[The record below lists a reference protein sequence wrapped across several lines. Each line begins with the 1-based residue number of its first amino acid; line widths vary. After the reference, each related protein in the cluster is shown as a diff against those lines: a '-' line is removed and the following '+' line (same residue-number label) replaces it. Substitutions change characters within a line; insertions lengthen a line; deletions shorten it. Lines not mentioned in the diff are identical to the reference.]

1 MFQQP
6 SQRFHTALNLFK
18 KTKDLKYLQ
27 SLLSSELE
35 SDLNILLNIY
45 KQLGDKEDLRR
56 FLSLLDSLKL
66 KQQQHNNNNNNNN
79 YFAFLLIL
87 TFKVQFSIGSPN
99 HQQLLKMVELSQLL
113 QTTTTT
119 TTATTVTTEAATE
132 LKKKF
137 KCLLYYFNA
146 VSLLHL
152 QLYNESL
159 ECFDFILEQIKPPLG
174 FIKKRVLKY
183 YIPLK
188 MLQGVFYKRDFLLSF
203 SGGSIF
209 WELSECIITGQI
221 HSYFSLLE
229 SSCFFLCSLGVYNLL
244 YYQLE
249 HLLYRNLVKKV
260 YLIHCSSG
268 NSTFISSSSSTVEN
282 RVVPFNVLLAAL
294 RFATKDYGLDLLDL
308 LSILCVLIE
317 DRKLLRAVPSM
328 KDNCMIVSKTL
339 VFPKIVAVVE
349 DMM

>member
-1 MFQQP
+1 MIQQS
-6 SQRFHTALNLFK
+6 SQRFHTALNLFI

-27 SLLSSELE
+27 SLLSAELE

-66 KQQQHNNNNNNNN
+66 KQQLKQQQQQHSN
-79 YFAFLLIL
+79 YLAFLLIL

-113 QTTTTT
+113 HS
-119 TTATTVTTEAATE
+119 TE

-159 ECFDFILEQIKPPLG
+159 ECFDFILEQMKPPLG
-174 FIKKRVLKY
+174 FIKRRVLKY

-188 MLQGVFYKRDFLLSF
+188 MLQGVFYKREFLESF
-203 SGGSIF
+203 IGEGGGSIYA
-209 WELSECIITGQI
+209 ELSECITTGQI

-260 YLIHCSSG
+260 YLIHCSG
-268 NSTFISSSSSTVEN
+268 NSTLSSSTSISTDN

-308 LSILCVLIE
+308 LSVLCVLIE

-328 KDNCMIVSKTL
+328 KDNCMIVSKTV
-339 VFPKIVAVVE
+339 VFPKIVVVQE
-349 DMM
+349 MM